1 MKIQQKSIKR
11 KIKHKHSQYSK
22 NITEKKTHTHIR
34 HSIAVQNEINLKTNS
49 YIVARILNY

>member
-22 NITEKKTHTHIR
+22 NITEKKTHTHTYDIQ
-34 HSIAVQNEINLKTNS
+34 SQYKTKL
-49 YIVARILNY
+49 I